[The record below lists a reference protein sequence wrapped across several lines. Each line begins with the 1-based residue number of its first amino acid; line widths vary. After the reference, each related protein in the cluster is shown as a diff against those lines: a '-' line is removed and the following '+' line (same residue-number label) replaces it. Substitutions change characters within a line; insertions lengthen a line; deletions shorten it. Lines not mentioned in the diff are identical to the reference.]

1 MSKTMTLKKKEM
13 EELRAEIARE
23 MLRLRRMA
31 GTAQADSARVELE
44 RAMQRI
50 EQGEYGQCVSCSQP
64 IPFDR
69 LIVMPATEHCVGCGR

>member
-1 MSKTMTLKKKEM
+1 MSKTMMFTKKE
-13 EELRAEIARE
+13 EGEIRGEIARE

-31 GTAQADSARVELE
+31 GSTQADSARVELE
-44 RAMQRI
+44 RAMHRL
-50 EQGEYGQCVSCSQP
+50 ELGEYGLCAGCSQP